1 MISCSSLRR
10 SSGIVAT
17 TMHPALATASQQ
29 ATIIGVF
36 GAAQEHAIAADEAEI
51 LDQHAADARRPSPAS
66 SP

>member
-17 TMHPALATASQQ
+17 TMPPALATASQQ
-29 ATIIGVF
+29 ATIMGVF
-36 GAAQEHAIAADEAEI
+36 GA
-51 LDQHAADARRPSPAS
+51 RRSTRLPLTRPRSSTSTRQMASTFAPS